1 MTILLFSG
9 GADSSLI
16 FFNLVG
22 KIDFKCIFLDYGQ
35 DSLEEEYNSAFN
47 LCSKFG
53 VELETVQVDIKS
65 KYNEFY
71 IAGRNLFLIGLAATR
86 CSEGD
91 SIYIGVNKSDE
102 ESFPDCRVQFIT
114 SLKDSLVSGYGIKL
128 ETPLLSLSKRE
139 ILKELAKLN
148 YAEYSYCYI
157 PADGKP
163 CNTCLSC
170 LVHKEA
176 L

>member
-1 MTILLFSG
+1 MNILLFSG

-16 FFNLVG
+16 FLNLVG
-22 KIDFKCIFLDYGQ
+22 KLDFKCIFLNYGQ
-35 DSLEEEYNSAFN
+35 DSLKEEYNSAFN

-65 KYNEFY
+65 KYNDFY
-71 IAGRNLFLIGLAATR
+71 IAGRNLFLLGLAATR

-102 ESFPDCRVQFIT
+102 EAFPDCRVQFVT

-128 ETPLLSLSKRE
+128 ETPLISLSKGE
-139 ILKELAKLN
+139 ILEELAKLD
-148 YAEYSYCYI
+148 YAEYSYCYTPI
-157 PADGKP
+157 DGKP

-170 LVHKEA
+170 LVHKES